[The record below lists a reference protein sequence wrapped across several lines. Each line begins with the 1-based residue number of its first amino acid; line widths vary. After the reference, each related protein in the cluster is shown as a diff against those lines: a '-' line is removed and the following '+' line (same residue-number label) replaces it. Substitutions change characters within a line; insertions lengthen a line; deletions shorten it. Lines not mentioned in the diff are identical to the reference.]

1 MTLSCV
7 NVQNGV
13 SCYDALNNA
22 MTTLG
27 SCVHNIFVKSNIE
40 RISHKNSI

>member
-1 MTLSCV
+1 MTLGCV

-13 SCYDALNNA
+13 SCYDRLNNA

-27 SCVHNIFVKSNIE
+27 SCVHNTFVKSNIE
-40 RISHKNSI
+40 RISDKNSI